1 MAGRGRGRELT
12 LPAWMAK
19 QGEGEEGGLGGGGDG
34 NASSAAPNQ
43 FDDVA
48 AEGDRG
54 KGKVR
59 RGFLGTVVFGRNDDG
74 EEVGGGARRSA
85 CETGKG
91 PFYPLFFASY
101 LLSAFP
107 RHTYRPPLTVIV
119 VFIRSGHRIETA
131 RGVGTGRES

>member
-107 RHTYRPPLTVIV
+107 RHTYRPPFPLSDPVLLHINFTV
-119 VFIRSGHRIETA
+119 
-131 RGVGTGRES
+131 GVR

>member
-54 KGKVR
+54 KGKDR
-59 RGFLGTVVFGRNDDG
+59 DG
-74 EEVGGGARRSA
+74 ERSRDR
-85 CETGKG
+85 EG
-91 PFYPLFFASY
+91 
-101 LLSAFP
+101 
-107 RHTYRPPLTVIV
+107 
-119 VFIRSGHRIETA
+119 
-131 RGVGTGRES
+131 GREGGREGRGGSAGRRR